1 MKAAL
6 IVLTVAAAVSG
17 AVTILPILGYSSST
31 GFLIGGYM
39 IQGFETIPP
48 GSSFSLDA
56 YYGTAGVIKFQ
67 PSFTRVFHGGVLNT
81 YLECRKLLEKKW
93 FGWGN
98 QTSPD
103 SSALM
108 DLEMNRLSGNY
119 TFPLSSRVFITTGVE
134 ARHSSVFNREES
146 ILWDRM
152 PGQVFDATL
161 TAGLNGGITAVFPG
175 PVKGDILLEA
185 GGFFQTGDVSYSGL
199 SGRARIQARPWSG
212 GQLALGSRLNRHFG
226 IQSTP
231 IPYTSGIGAN
241 VDFRGFSDHRFTGPV
256 WAIAQF
262 EVSQLVVEF
271 KNEENEPALSLT
283 LAAFTE
289 AGRVAGSFGEMT
301 MKNIHT
307 DIGGGIRIGAGGE
320 ATMRMDAAWG
330 DEGMVLS
337 TGFQSAL

>member
-1 MKAAL
+1 MKTAL
-6 IVLTVAAAVSG
+6 ILLAAAAAVSC
-17 AVTILPILGYSSST
+17 AATVLPILGYSSST

-39 IQGFETIPP
+39 VTGIQTDPP
-48 GSSFSLDA
+48 GSSFSVDA

-67 PSFTRVFHGGVLNT
+67 PSFTRIFHGGALNS
-81 YLECRKLLEKKW
+81 YLECRRILEKKW

-98 QTSPD
+98 DTDPD

-108 DLEMNRLSGNY
+108 DFEMYRLSGNY
-119 TFPLSSRVFITTGVE
+119 TFPVSGGIFITAGVE
-134 ARHSSVFNREES
+134 ARHSSVYNREES
-146 ILWDRM
+146 ALWDRM
-152 PGQVFDATL
+152 PGQVYDATL
-161 TAGLNGGITAVFPG
+161 TAGLSGGITGVCPG
-175 PVKGDILLEA
+175 PMEGDMLLEA
-185 GGFFQTGDVSYSGL
+185 RGFFQTGDVSYSGL
-199 SGRARIQARPWSG
+199 TGRARIQARPWSG
-212 GQLALGSRLNRHFG
+212 GQLALGSRLHRHFG

-241 VDFRGFSDHRFTGPV
+241 VDFRGYSDHRFTGPV

-262 EVSQLVVEF
+262 EVSQLVAELR
-271 KNEENEPALSLT
+271 NEEGEPALSLT

-289 AGRVAGSFGEMT
+289 AGRTAESFGEMT

-307 DIGGGIRIGAGGE
+307 DIGGGVRIGAGGE